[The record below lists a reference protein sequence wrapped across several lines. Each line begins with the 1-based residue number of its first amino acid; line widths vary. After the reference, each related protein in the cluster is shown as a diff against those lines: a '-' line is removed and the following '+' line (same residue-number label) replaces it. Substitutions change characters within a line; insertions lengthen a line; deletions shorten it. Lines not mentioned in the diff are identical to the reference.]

1 MSKKI
6 SDVKFELL
14 KVYKTFKD
22 QLLISGD
29 ISNLLIDN
37 SNIPAAGNQ
46 VESSIRIFLK
56 QMLPNRIQVSQG
68 HIIDKKSKISYQQD
82 ILISDNLNS
91 KFLIKTLDETEF
103 LPFETIY
110 ATGEVK
116 KTLNLDNITA
126 LIKSISHTKK
136 NLTRNKLAPNVFPIG
151 TKFVETQD
159 NYTDSDF
166 ANPILTFM
174 FSLDF
179 TKPSERNK
187 IEKYISAQKNWEL
200 LPNAIFVLKQGVY
213 LLIDKNKIKTGKLE
227 IKLYPEFVK
236 NKSDVEWIF
245 LKLDPEVTLAYMV
258 FLLSQHVNDTVI
270 ESVSYLDYAQSIF
283 NVTKANIYPIVK

>member
-29 ISNLLIDN
+29 ISNILIDN

-46 VESSIRIFLK
+46 VENSVRIFLK
-56 QMLPNRIQVSQG
+56 QMLPNRISISQG

-91 KFLIKTLDETEF
+91 KFLIKTLDETEL

-116 KTLNLDNITA
+116 KTLSLVNIES
-126 LIKSISHTKK
+126 LIKSITHTKHK
-136 NLTRNKLAPNVFPIG
+136 LIRNKLAPNVFPIG
-151 TKFVETQD
+151 SNFVETKD
-159 NYTDSDF
+159 NYTNSDF

-179 TKPSERNK
+179 SKPTERSK

-200 LPNAIFVLKQGVY
+200 LPNAIFILKQGTY
-213 LLIDKNKIKTGKLE
+213 LLIDKNKIKQGKLE
-227 IKLYPEFVK
+227 IKLYPEFIK
-236 NKSDVEWIF
+236 DKSEVEWIF
-245 LKLDPEVTLAYMV
+245 LKLDPEKTLAYMI
-258 FLLSQHVNDTVI
+258 FLLSQHINDTVI
-270 ESVSYLDYAQSIF
+270 ESVSYLEYAQSIF
-283 NVTKANIYPIVK
+283 DVTKANIYPIVK

>member
-14 KVYKTFKD
+14 KVYRTFKD

-29 ISNLLIDN
+29 ISDLLIDN

-46 VESSIRIFLK
+46 VENSVRIFLK
-56 QMLPNRIQVSQG
+56 QMLPNRISISQG

-91 KFLIKTLDETEF
+91 KFLIKTLDETEL

-116 KTLNLDNITA
+116 KTLSLSNIES
-126 LIKSISHTKK
+126 LIKSITHTKQK
-136 NLTRNKLAPNVFPIG
+136 LIRNKLPPNVFPIG
-151 TKFVETQD
+151 SNFVETKD
-159 NYTDSDF
+159 NYTNSDF

-179 TKPSERNK
+179 SKPTERSK

-200 LPNAIFVLKQGVY
+200 LPNAIFVLKQGAY
-213 LLIDKNKIKTGKLE
+213 LLIDKNKIKQGKLE
-227 IKLYPEFVK
+227 IKLYPEFIK
-236 NKSDVEWIF
+236 DKSEVEWIF
-245 LKLDPEVTLAYMV
+245 LKLDPEKTLAYLV
-258 FLLSQHVNDTVI
+258 FLLSQHINDTVI
-270 ESVSYLDYAQSIF
+270 ESVSYLEYAQSIF

>member
-6 SDVKFELL
+6 SDVKFELM

-56 QMLPNRIQVSQG
+56 QMLPNRIHISQG

-91 KFLIKTLDETEF
+91 KFLIKTLDKTEF
-103 LPFETIY
+103 IPFETIY

-179 TKPSERNK
+179 SKPSERTK

-227 IKLYPEFVK
+227 IKLYPEFIK
-236 NKSDVEWIF
+236 NKSDIEWIF

>member
-6 SDVKFELL
+6 SDVKFELM

-56 QMLPNRIQVSQG
+56 QMLPNRIHISQG

-91 KFLIKTLDETEF
+91 KFLIKTLDKTEF
-103 LPFETIY
+103 IPFETIY

-179 TKPSERNK
+179 SKPSERTK

-227 IKLYPEFVK
+227 NKLYPEFIK
-236 NKSDVEWIF
+236 NKSDIEWIF